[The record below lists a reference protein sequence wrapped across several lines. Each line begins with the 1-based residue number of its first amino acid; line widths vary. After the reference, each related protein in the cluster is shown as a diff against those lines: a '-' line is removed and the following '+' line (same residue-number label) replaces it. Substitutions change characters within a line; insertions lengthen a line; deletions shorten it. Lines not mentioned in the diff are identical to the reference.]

1 MSAVCNRDSTRVCN
15 AGNLIRGQP
24 AMACVRAITQH
35 SSFIENQLLIHPSIQ
50 KRELRD
56 LHSLRKVLEAASV
69 RLQMSTMCNAR
80 SVLRGRPSMACV
92 GAITKHSSILTSQLL
107 NKPTSDCEEGIRG

>member
-1 MSAVCNRDSTRVCN
+1 MSAVCNRDSIRVCN

-69 RLQMSTMCNAR
+69 RL
-80 SVLRGRPSMACV
+80 LSMASNAYGHRGVRSTICV